1 MNSFFK
7 NPRLFFLLIFLVG
20 LGGIFSLHAQT
31 GIGTNTPNA
40 NTALHIH
47 STNKGILIPSISLTS
62 STTFLGNSTADSSD
76 TGILV
81 FNSNTATTT
90 GGLSGMGFYYWEG
103 GATGNWNL
111 IGSGGGAAVTATVTN
126 STQRWDGSTWVEAT
140 NFLNSG
146 TTTATLSANLTVTG
160 TAVVEN
166 ITLGN
171 GAGNHASNTG
181 LGVSTLNN
189 TTAAAVNNTGTGY
202 LALSVNT
209 TGNDNSAFGANALAE
224 NLTGSRNVALGSFAL
239 EKNTTGFENVAL
251 GESTLPNNR
260 TGSQNIAIG
269 PDALANNVAGRGG
282 IAIGY
287 WSQRNINPTTT
298 GFDNTNI
305 SIGNKSMGTAI
316 ITGLDN
322 IGIGTQALNL
332 ISSGNNNI
340 GLGSMALVNLRFG
353 SNNTVVGDNSGTGL
367 DFGNNNT
374 ILGANVAVAST
385 LSGTVI
391 LADGDGTH
399 RFFADDDG
407 YVGLGTSTPNAALEI
422 TSTDMGLIIPRISI
436 NNSTSFTNGAATAAH
451 NSMLVY
457 NTNTVTATTGLS
469 GPGFYYWE
477 GAAAGTWVRIATG
490 SGLVGTQT
498 NSTQRWDG
506 TAWVEATNFLNS
518 GTTTATLSANLT
530 VTGTLA
536 VTGAGA
542 SIGGAAAQA
551 SAILDLSNTTNKAL
565 LLPQTQTASVT
576 TPAAGML
583 TYSPATGDLHFRNA
597 TQWQRLGFREVVDE
611 EVFVDNVVT
620 VGYLYVSLEVEGNWR
635 VIRYKKD
642 DQNDEAVATI
652 ANNSGVSSR
661 PATLAACQVLTYN

>member
-126 STQRWDGSTWVEAT
+126 STQRWDGST
-140 NFLNSG
+140 
-146 TTTATLSANLTVTG
+146 
-160 TAVVEN
+160 
-166 ITLGN
+166 
-171 GAGNHASNTG
+171 
-181 LGVSTLNN
+181 
-189 TTAAAVNNTGTGY
+189 
-202 LALSVNT
+202 
-209 TGNDNSAFGANALAE
+209 
-224 NLTGSRNVALGSFAL
+224 
-239 EKNTTGFENVAL
+239 
-251 GESTLPNNR
+251 
-260 TGSQNIAIG
+260 
-269 PDALANNVAGRGG
+269 
-282 IAIGY
+282 
-287 WSQRNINPTTT
+287 
-298 GFDNTNI
+298 
-305 SIGNKSMGTAI
+305 
-316 ITGLDN
+316 
-322 IGIGTQALNL
+322 
-332 ISSGNNNI
+332 
-340 GLGSMALVNLRFG
+340 
-353 SNNTVVGDNSGTGL
+353 
-367 DFGNNNT
+367 
-374 ILGANVAVAST
+374 
-385 LSGTVI
+385 
-391 LADGDGTH
+391 
-399 RFFADDDG
+399 
-407 YVGLGTSTPNAALEI
+407 
-422 TSTDMGLIIPRISI
+422 
-436 NNSTSFTNGAATAAH
+436 
-451 NSMLVY
+451 
-457 NTNTVTATTGLS
+457 
-469 GPGFYYWE
+469 
-477 GAAAGTWVRIATG
+477 
-490 SGLVGTQT
+490 
-498 NSTQRWDG
+498 
-506 TAWVEATNFLNS
+506 WVEATNFLNS

>member
-1 MNSFFK
+1 MRIKHNSM
-7 NPRLFFLLIFLVG
+7 LLGILVFLLLFVQTT
-20 LGGIFSLHAQT
+20 FAQR
-31 GIGTNTPNA
+31 GIGTNTPNE
-40 NTALHIH
+40 H
-47 STNKGILIPSISLTS
+47 SVLELVSNNKGLLLPRLSLTS
-62 STTFLGNSTADSSD
+62 SGTFLSGSATASDNSL
-76 TGILV
+76 LV
-81 FNSNTATTT
+81 YNTSTVTNT
-90 GGLSGMGFYYWEG
+90 GLSGPGFYYWAG

-111 IGSGGGAAVTATVTN
+111 IGSGGATAVAATVTN
-126 STQRWDGSTWVEAT
+126 STQRWNGAAWVEAT

-146 TTTATLSANLTVTG
+146 TTTATFTANLTVTG

-189 TTAAAVNNTGTGY
+189 TTAVAINNTGTGY
-202 LALSVNT
+202 LALSENT

-269 PDALANNVAGRGG
+269 PDALANNVAGSGG

-287 WSQRNINPTTT
+287 WSQRNINTTAT

-322 IGIGTQALNL
+322 IGIGTQALNF

-340 GLGSMALVNLRFG
+340 GIGSMALVNLRFG

-374 ILGANVAVAST
+374 ILGANVAVSST

-391 LADGDGTH
+391 LADGNGTH
-399 RFFADDDG
+399 RFFANDDG

-422 TSTDMGLIIPRISI
+422 TSSDMGLIIPRISI

-477 GAAAGTWVRIATG
+477 GAAAGSWVRIATG

-518 GTTTATLSANLT
+518 GTTTATLATNLT
-530 VTGTLA
+530 VTGTLV

-565 LLPQTQTASVT
+565 LLPQTQTASIT

-583 TYSPATGDLHFRNA
+583 TYDPTTADLHFRDNS
-597 TQWQRLGFREVVDE
+597 QWVRLGYRTVTDE
-611 EVFVDNVVT
+611 EVFVDT
-620 VGYLYVSLEVEGNWR
+620 VFPSGFLYVVLLVDGDWKA
-635 VIRYKKD
+635 VKYQKD
-642 DQNDEAVATI
+642 DPNYETTATS
-652 ANNSGVSSR
+652 ATNGGASR
-661 PATLAACQVLTYN
+661 PTTLAACQALSYN